1 MEIKKHSL
9 YCRFKSV
16 TKARFGPKID
26 NNAVKLC
33 KHKFHN
39 KRCKTCHVP
48 EAIVRL
54 GLVDAG
60 YHCEGCRCLKR
71 VEYTSD
77 KVPESHV
84 GEEEAVVLPRNE
96 PKDAISS
103 SSLIVGN
110 VDASEPYEMSIIA
123 AYEDDT
129 CSLRST
135 RSNDVLEEAIP
146 ATAVHM
152 TPMMPTKIHIRHSLE
167 SQKRKQIT
175 IPGSLSVCD
184 DESLKLGTS
193 LAQENSIKPDLTSGE
208 EDDTQALIRG
218 AIKGDAEYQTKL
230 LRLYGEISAS
240 DGPCALPWSSSQR
253 SLICKA
259 RLIVGLEIQR
269 AAGRIT
275 ADALDK
281 ISTQLFCHD
290 NEEAAMGM
298 DEFAAY
304 IRGLSDGGEVS
315 GGRAKQIIML
325 ASDGES
331 ELV

>member
-1 MEIKKHSL
+1 MSIKKHGL
-9 YCRFKSV
+9 YCCLKS
-16 TKARFGPKID
+16 TIKARFRPKID
-26 NNAVKLC
+26 NNTVKLC
-33 KHKFHN
+33 MHEFYN

-60 YHCEGCRCLKR
+60 YHCEGCRCLR
-71 VEYTSD
+71 LVEYTSD
-77 KVPESHV
+77 EVPESRI
-84 GEEEAVVLPRNE
+84 GEERAAVLLRDE
-96 PKDAISS
+96 PKDVLSSS
-103 SSLIVGN
+103 SSLTVGN
-110 VDASEPYEMSIIA
+110 VDASEPYDMSIIA

-135 RSNDVLEEAIP
+135 ESNDVLEEAVP

-152 TPMMPTKIHIRHSLE
+152 TTMMPTEIHIRYSLE
-167 SQKRKQIT
+167 KK
-175 IPGSLSVCD
+175 D
-184 DESLKLGTS
+184 D
-193 LAQENSIKPDLTSGE
+193 I
-208 EDDTQALIRG
+208 QALIHG

-240 DGPCALPWSSSQR
+240 DAPCTLPWSSSQR
-253 SLICKA
+253 SLIRKA
-259 RLIVGLEIQR
+259 RLIMGLEIQR

-275 ADALDK
+275 VDALDK

-298 DEFAAY
+298 EEFAAY
-304 IRGLSDGGEVS
+304 SRGLSDRGEMS

-325 ASDGES
+325 AFDGES
-331 ELV
+331 DLV